1 MSEFMPEKAH
11 EKAHD
16 NVVVVSEF
24 MPEMAYDNVVVMSE
38 DEIEKASKLQ
48 KMSPLFTVIFS
59 GTTPI
64 PCLQYG
70 GDIIGS

>member
-11 EKAHD
+11 EKAH
-16 NVVVVSEF
+16 
-24 MPEMAYDNVVVMSE
+24 DNVVVMSE

-59 GTTPI
+59 GTTSI

-70 GDIIGS
+70 GDIIGSQCANSTQ

>member
-16 NVVVVSEF
+16 NVV
-24 MPEMAYDNVVVMSE
+24 AMSE

-64 PCLQYG
+64 PCLQHG
-70 GDIIGS
+70 